1 MVVLLHAPTRAY
13 AVTGFL
19 RATKQTIWHS
29 DRMTGRDEGSAPC
42 KSAGVGNATQRVSGT
57 GGRSRDASWVRW
69 VALLPVIVLGVS
81 IPTGLFLANS
91 GTVVGDVV
99 ATWMLLGIFGL
110 VIFVPVTTLSLLG
123 AAVFDN
129 RNVRVGRW
137 FASVGAVAAT
147 VFYAYLAFV
156 VIEEAAVPEMR
167 DPNSWNPQLT
177 PVTALLVVVPYIAGA
192 AGNVYVVGRLWRQAR
207 PSTPVPTAA

>member
-1 MVVLLHAPTRAY
+1 M
-13 AVTGFL
+13 
-19 RATKQTIWHS
+19 
-29 DRMTGRDEGSAPC
+29 
-42 KSAGVGNATQRVSGT
+42 
-57 GGRSRDASWVRW
+57 
-69 VALLPVIVLGVS
+69 IVLGVS